1 MNTSD
6 KITPEQN
13 GKRGDPGASAAVNKR
28 AAAPVYR
35 SRAFATVFFKEVRE
49 NLRDRRTLL
58 SAFLTGPLLGPLLFV
73 LLLNVT
79 LNRELD
85 KAEKLLHVPVIGAQY
100 APNLISALKAGGV
113 EASAPIDNPERAVR
127 KQDADVVLRIAPGYG
142 KAWREGEPAQV
153 ELIYD
158 SSQRDANTAVERVS
172 QLVEAYAHQ
181 QGAMRLVARGLSP
194 TTAWPLVA
202 ARRDQATPQSRAVLM
217 FAMLPYFFVIT
228 IFMGGMYLAIDLT
241 AGERERQSLEP
252 LFANPVARWKI
263 LAGKLAAI
271 CLFSTISLLITL
283 VAFAVVGQFIPAE
296 KIGMELDLGVHFAA
310 YVLLLMLPVVLL
322 LASLQTLV
330 AAFAKSYRE
339 AQTYLSL
346 LMLVP
351 IIPSLVLAILPFRA
365 QPWMYGVPLL
375 GQSLGVMQ
383 LLRGDGVTPAQLT
396 LCLVGSLVAAFVA
409 VAVTAQLYRS
419 ERLAIST

>member
-1 MNTSD
+1 MNTVTT
-6 KITPEQN
+6 KAQ
-13 GKRGDPGASAAVNKR
+13 
-28 AAAPVYR
+28 R
-35 SRAFATVFFKEVRE
+35 SRAFLTVFLKEVKE
-49 NLRDRRTLL
+49 NLRDRRTLI
-58 SAFLTGPLLGPLLFV
+58 SAFLTGPLLGPILFV
-73 LLLNVT
+73 MLLNIT

-85 KAEKLLHVPVIGAQY
+85 KAEKPLPVPVIGAEY
-100 APNLISALKAGGV
+100 APNLIDALKAGGV
-113 EASAPIDNPERAVR
+113 VPGAPIAEPERAVR
-127 KQDADVVLRIAPGYG
+127 KQEADVVLRIASDYG
-142 KAWREGEPAQV
+142 KAWRKGEPVQV

-172 QLVEAYAHQ
+172 QLVEGYARQ

-194 TTAWPLVA
+194 TTAWPLQV

-263 LAGKLAAI
+263 LSGKLAAI
-271 CLFSTISLLITL
+271 CAFSTVSLLITL
-283 VAFAVVGQFIPAE
+283 LAFAVVGRFIPAE
-296 KIGMELDLGVHFAA
+296 KVGMELDLGLHFAA

-322 LASLQTLV
+322 LAALQSMV

-351 IIPSLVLAILPFRA
+351 IIPSLVLAIMPIKA
-365 QPWMYGVPLL
+365 QAWMYAMPLL
-375 GQSLGVMQ
+375 GQSLGIMQ
-383 LLRGDGVTPAQLT
+383 LLRGDGVTAEQLG
-396 LCLVGSLVAAFVA
+396 LCLAGSLAAA
-409 VAVTAQLYRS
+409 VIAVLVTIQLYRS
-419 ERLAIST
+419 ERLAISA

>member
-1 MNTSD
+1 MNTVPT
-6 KITPEQN
+6 KI
-13 GKRGDPGASAAVNKR
+13 R
-28 AAAPVYR
+28 R
-35 SRAFATVFFKEVRE
+35 SRAFLTVFVKEVTE
-49 NLRDRRTLL
+49 NLRDRRTLI

-73 LLLNVT
+73 MLLNIT

-85 KAEKLLHVPVIGAQY
+85 KAERPLPVPVIGAEY
-100 APNLISALKAGGV
+100 APNLIDALKAGGV
-113 EASAPIDNPERAVR
+113 VPGAPLADPERAVR
-127 KQDADVVLRIAPGYG
+127 KQDADVVLRIASDYG
-142 KAWREGEPAQV
+142 SAWRKGEPVQV

-172 QLVEAYAHQ
+172 QLVEGYARQ

-194 TTAWPLVA
+194 TTASPLLV

-263 LAGKLAAI
+263 LGGKLAAI
-271 CLFSTISLLITL
+271 CAFSTVSLLITL
-283 VAFAVVGQFIPAE
+283 LAFAVVGRFIPTE
-296 KIGMELDLGVHFAA
+296 KVGMELNLGLHFAA

-322 LASLQTLV
+322 LAALQSMV

-351 IIPSLVLAILPFRA
+351 IIPSLVLAIMPIKA
-365 QPWMYGVPLL
+365 QAWMYAAPLL
-375 GQSLGVMQ
+375 GQSLGIMQ
-383 LLRGDGVTPAQLT
+383 LLRGDGVTAQQIG
-396 LCLVGSLVAAFVA
+396 LCLGGTLAAA
-409 VAVTAQLYRS
+409 VIAVLLTIQLYRS
-419 ERLAIST
+419 ERLAISA

>member
-1 MNTSD
+1 MNTVTT
-6 KITPEQN
+6 K
-13 GKRGDPGASAAVNKR
+13 
-28 AAAPVYR
+28 APR
-35 SRAFATVFFKEVRE
+35 SRAFLTVFLKEVRE
-49 NLRDRRTLL
+49 NLRDRRTLI
-58 SAFLTGPLLGPLLFV
+58 SAFLTGPLLGPILFV
-73 LLLNVT
+73 MLLNIT

-85 KAEKLLHVPVIGAQY
+85 KAEKPLPVPVIGAEY
-100 APNLISALKAGGV
+100 APNLIDALKAGGV
-113 EASAPIDNPERAVR
+113 VPSASVADPESAVR
-127 KQDADVVLRIAPGYG
+127 KQDADVVLRIASDYG
-142 KAWREGEPAQV
+142 SAWRKGEPVQV

-172 QLVEAYAHQ
+172 QLVEGYARQ

-194 TTAWPLVA
+194 TTAWPLQV

-263 LAGKLAAI
+263 LSGKLAAI
-271 CLFSTISLLITL
+271 CAFSTVSLLITL
-283 VAFAVVGQFIPAE
+283 LAFAVVGRFIPAE
-296 KIGMELDLGVHFAA
+296 KVGMELDLGLHFAA

-322 LASLQTLV
+322 LAALQSMV

-351 IIPSLVLAILPFRA
+351 IIPSLVLAIMPIKA
-365 QPWMYGVPLL
+365 QAWMYATPLL
-375 GQSLGVMQ
+375 GQSLGIMQ
-383 LLRGDGVTPAQLT
+383 LLRGDGVTAEQLGM
-396 LCLVGSLVAAFVA
+396 CLAGSLAAA
-409 VAVTAQLYRS
+409 VIAVLVTVQLYRS
-419 ERLAIST
+419 ERLAISA

>member
-1 MNTSD
+1 MNT
-6 KITPEQN
+6 
-13 GKRGDPGASAAVNKR
+13 ASTKVQ
-28 AAAPVYR
+28 R
-35 SRAFATVFFKEVRE
+35 SRAFLTVFLKEVKE
-49 NLRDRRTLL
+49 NLRDRRTLI
-58 SAFLTGPLLGPLLFV
+58 SAFLTGPLLGPVLFV
-73 LLLNVT
+73 MLLNIT

-85 KAEKLLHVPVIGAQY
+85 KAEKPLPVPVIGAEY
-100 APNLISALKAGGV
+100 APNLIDALKAGGV
-113 EASAPIDNPERAVR
+113 VPGAPIADPERAVR
-127 KQDADVVLRIAPGYG
+127 KQDADVVLRIASDYG
-142 KAWREGEPAQV
+142 KAWRKGEPVQV

-172 QLVEAYAHQ
+172 QLVEGYARQ

-194 TTAWPLVA
+194 STAWPLQV

-263 LAGKLAAI
+263 LSGKLAAI
-271 CLFSTISLLITL
+271 CAFSTVSLLITL
-283 VAFAVVGQFIPAE
+283 LAFAVVGRFIPAE
-296 KIGMELDLGVHFAA
+296 KVGMELDLGLHFAA

-322 LASLQTLV
+322 LAALQSMV

-351 IIPSLVLAILPFRA
+351 IIPSLVLAVMPIKA
-365 QPWMYGVPLL
+365 QAWMYAMPLL
-375 GQSLGVMQ
+375 GQSLGIMQ
-383 LLRGDGVTPAQLT
+383 LLRGDGVTTQQLG
-396 LCLVGSLVAAFVA
+396 LCLAGTLAAGVIA
-409 VAVTAQLYRS
+409 VLLTIQLYRS